1 MKRYNYI
8 VQTGKEPSTDTLWI
22 HKNNLKFFNNGTW
35 SVIEGSVTKE
45 WVESTLDSF
54 KVDLEKAGKLVYD
67 ESNSLDWFTDNGF
80 DLLHD
85 NIPVVLW
92 NIGGSKGVSTTGEG
106 RVFGTMYNG
115 HISTV
120 VDGKL
125 NIYNVDYN
133 SVDHPITL
141 LKTVELSSLPSFV
154 DLSIG
159 TTSAIKSLNKE
170 KLQKVAG
177 TQFFAHIDYGI
188 GVGAWLPA
196 TGGYATINT
205 AQGDRVHYKLGVD
218 GNVAKDNTFFDHSD
232 LFFEIGDTTN
242 PINLSTFATEATQS
256 FIIDNATAL
265 TQIQKA
271 AHLTL
276 CCIGNAENSTDFI
289 WVTCPIT
296 SINCS
301 DGVHVDSK
309 SFNSPDIKIGQTGWT
324 YLKVTVTFAEGQTT
338 VTIAAT

>member
-35 SVIEGSVTKE
+35 SIIEGSVTKD
-45 WVESTLDSF
+45 WVYDTFQKAGVAE
-54 KVDLEKAGKLVYD
+54 AGKLIYD
-67 ESNSLDWFTDNGF
+67 ESNTLTWFTDNGL

-92 NIGGSKGVSTTGEG
+92 NIGGSKAVSPTGKG
-106 RVFGTMYNG
+106 RVFGNMYNG
-115 HISTV
+115 QISTI

-133 SVDHPITL
+133 SPDHAVAH

-188 GVGAWLPA
+188 GVGAWLPT

-205 AQGDRVHYKLGVD
+205 AQGDRVHYKLGAD
-218 GNVAKDNTFFDHSD
+218 GSVVKDDTFFDHSD
-232 LFFEIGDTTN
+232 LFYEIGDISN
-242 PINLSTFATEATQS
+242 PINLSSFNTEATQT
-256 FIIDNATAL
+256 FIIDSNTAIAQL
-265 TQIQKA
+265 QKA

-276 CCIGNAENSTDFI
+276 CCIGSAEGVGSPI

-301 DGVHVDSK
+301 DGNIVDSK
-309 SFNSPDIKIGQTGWT
+309 VFNSPDVKIGQTSWN
-324 YLKVTVTFAEGQTT
+324 YLKVTIAFIEGQAS
-338 VTIAAT
+338 VTITAT